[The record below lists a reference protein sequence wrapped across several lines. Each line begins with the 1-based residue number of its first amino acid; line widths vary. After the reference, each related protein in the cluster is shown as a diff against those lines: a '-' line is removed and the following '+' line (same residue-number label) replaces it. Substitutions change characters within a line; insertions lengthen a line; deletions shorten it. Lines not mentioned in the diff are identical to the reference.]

1 MNARLLQ
8 KSRGTL
14 IVAVVVDTEIG
25 TIGEMEAMTEAVE
38 GEEVTT
44 GETTTLPRLRVLQRL
59 DPLVVGIGMTIIGLR
74 ERRL

>member
-8 KSRGTL
+8 KRHGIP
-14 IVAVVVDTEIG
+14 IVAVVADTEIG
-25 TIGEMEAMTEAVE
+25 TIGEMEVMTEAVE

-59 DPLVVGIGMTIIGLR
+59 DPLVVGIGVTTVGLQ